1 MRCRGLWLLL
11 FVSTFAYAAN
21 TAKSSSA
28 GHHSLL
34 SVTTHSVQARKS
46 FEQAMDD
53 FEQYRLTAAL
63 QSLRGATTADPQF
76 VQAYILIARLSR
88 DPQEVTAAREHAR
101 QYANK
106 ATAGEQLLVKWI
118 SSAQEGD
125 YIPAIAAM
133 NDLLSQYPDDQRLA
147 FLAGDWLNG
156 QRRWEQS
163 IVVFEH
169 ALKLNPDYPAAL
181 NDVGYAYAYT
191 GDFQKAFAAM
201 DRYVA
206 LQPDEPNPHDSY
218 GELLRMAGKFE
229 QALEQYRASIRID
242 PNFGSE
248 QGVADTYALMGR
260 EEDARAEYQRAEVF
274 AGSNYDKIEF
284 ELRSAVTWIRENDHT
299 QAEKSLAEVAHHAHL
314 AGIAYLEAEAHRE
327 LGMFESDA
335 KAAMEHFDQAEAVL
349 ADNHEISQS
358 DRENEQATI
367 IKACAERAAEAQ
379 DFKLA
384 TESVHRLQ
392 AMANV
397 SRSVIVQVG
406 YHGAN
411 GALLEAQRKHAEAI
425 PELQEDSDDPVS
437 MKLLWGAYNASG
449 DMTQAHAM
457 AAKLAA
463 FNFPTEE
470 QALVVPQFRAQTLS
484 KASQP

>member
-11 FVSTFAYAAN
+11 FVSTFAYAN
-21 TAKSSSA
+21 SAKTSSA
-28 GHHSLL
+28 AHHSLL
-34 SVTTHSVQARKS
+34 PVTTHSAQARKS
-46 FEQAMDD
+46 FEQAMDN
-53 FEQYRLTAAL
+53 FEQYRLSVAL
-63 QSLRGATTADPQF
+63 QNLRAATKSDPQF
-76 VQAYILIARLSR
+76 AQAYILIARISR
-88 DPQEVTAAREHAR
+88 DPQEVNAAREHAV
-101 QYANK
+101 QYVAK
-106 ATAGEQLLVKWI
+106 ATSAEQLLVKWI
-118 SSAQEGD
+118 SNAQEGD

-163 IVVFEH
+163 IVVLEH
-169 ALKLNPDYPAAL
+169 ALKLNPEYPAAL

-206 LQPDEPNPHDSY
+206 LQPDEPNPRDSY

-260 EEDARAEYQRAEVF
+260 EEDARAEYERAEVF

-284 ELRSAVTWIRENDHT
+284 ELRSAVTWIRENDHKQT
-299 QAEKSLAEVAHHAHL
+299 EKSLAEVAHHAHS

-327 LGMFESDA
+327 LGMFDSEA
-335 KAAMEHFDQAEAVL
+335 KAAMKHFDEANAAL
-349 ADNHEISQS
+349 ADNREISQS

-367 IKACAERAAEAQ
+367 LKARAERAAEAQ
-379 DFKLA
+379 DFKVA
-384 TESVHRLQ
+384 AESVQKLQ
-392 AMANV
+392 AMADA

-411 GALLEAQRKHAEAI
+411 GALLEAQRKHGEAI
-425 PELQEDSDDPVS
+425 PELEEDSDDPVS
-437 MKLLWGAYNASG
+437 MRLLWAAYNASG

-470 QALVVPQFRAQTLS
+470 QALVVPQFRAEMLS
-484 KASQP
+484 KASQQ